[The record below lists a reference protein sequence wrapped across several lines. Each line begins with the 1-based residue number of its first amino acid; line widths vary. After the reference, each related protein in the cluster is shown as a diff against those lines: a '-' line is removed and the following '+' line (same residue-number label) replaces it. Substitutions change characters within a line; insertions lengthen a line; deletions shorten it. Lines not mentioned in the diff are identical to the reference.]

1 MKKALLLILIFGTN
15 LIISQNISIS
25 ANSNSINEGE
35 SFVLTGT
42 LDQTSELDTKIS
54 LTISGTAT
62 YDSDYSFTFD
72 SKGAESALSAIS
84 SNYNHYDIL
93 SDGRSVFLESNNLK
107 VYDPSTQETADLSLS
122 RSYEYLQVSGN
133 TIYTKGYSN
142 GLYAIY
148 SIDLTN

>member
-62 YDSDYSFTFD
+62 SGADFTSDFRVTRRRNF
-72 SKGAESALSAIS
+72 GLS
-84 SNYNHYDIL
+84 
-93 SDGRSVFLESNNLK
+93 
-107 VYDPSTQETADLSLS
+107 
-122 RSYEYLQVSGN
+122 
-133 TIYTKGYSN
+133 
-142 GLYAIY
+142 
-148 SIDLTN
+148 